1 MNNNNNNFLY
11 EDISTLKGVGSKL
24 KKYLKRKKIDKVK
37 DLLFDFPYSFTD
49 RTKITEI
56 KNLEIGKIANINVK
70 PLKYNFPRIRNLP
83 NKVICKDR
91 SSKINIIF
99 FNTNEYYIKKI
110 FPLDKDIIVS
120 GKVSFYNKSYQI
132 TNPTYVKPIQNKDEI
147 LKIFSNYALTEG
159 LNEKT
164 YRKQK
169 NRILIKIQ
177 GDNDWHTDLFLKKNN
192 FNRIKQTFENLHNKS
207 KKNNYKSNDQ
217 RRIAYDEIF
226 SNLLVLLKTRKV
238 IKIKRKTNRLFN
250 FDNENKVLQN
260 FGHPLTNGQRK
271 ILSDIKNDLKSN
283 FRMFRLVQGDVGSG
297 KTIISL
303 LISANVINSNLQVA
317 YMAPTEILTNQQ
329 FEQAKNLFK
338 GTGIIV
344 SKLTGKTKNKRQV
357 YENLLN
363 GKTNFLIGTHS
374 LFQKKVKFKNLGLII
389 IDEQHKFGVKQRIS
403 LAKKGGESCD
413 LILMSATP
421 IPRSM
426 MMSIYGDM
434 DISRLM
440 EKPKYRK
447 KTITLIKPEEKINEI
462 IPFLKKSII
471 KGDQIFWICPLIEE
485 SKKINYSSAVKKFNL
500 IKEIFKNKVGL
511 VHGNLDEKEKNL
523 VIKKFSEKKISILV
537 STTVIEVGID
547 IPNAN
552 IIIIEDANKFGLS
565 QLQQLRGRVGR
576 GNMESTCIL
585 LYKKNLSENAK
596 ERLKILRSTSD
607 GFLIAEKDLKLR
619 GHGDLLGYQQS
630 GIKSF
635 KFADPIHHED
645 LFVLAENE
653 IKKNYTVNFSKYK
666 YLLKLFD
673 KAEIIKDIKE

>member
-56 KNLEIGKIANINVK
+56 KNLEIGKIANIKVR

-83 NKVICKDR
+83 NKVICKDS
-91 SSKINIIF
+91 SSKINVIF

-147 LKIFSNYALTEG
+147 LKIFPNYTLTEG

-164 YRKQK
+164 YRKLI
-169 NRILIKIQ
+169 NRLLIKIQ

-192 FNRIKQTFENLHNKS
+192 FNNIKHTFENLHNQS
-207 KKNNYKSNDQ
+207 KKNNFKSNDQ

-238 IKIKRKTNRLFN
+238 IKIKRKTKRLFN
-250 FDNENKVLQN
+250 FDNENKVLDN

-329 FEQAKNLFK
+329 FDLAKNLFK
-338 GTGIIV
+338 GTGIVV
-344 SKLTGKTKNKRQV
+344 SKLTGKTKNKKQV

-374 LFQKKVKFKNLGLII
+374 LFQNKVKFKNLGLII

-485 SKKINYSSAVKKFNL
+485 SKKINYSSAIKKFNL
-500 IKEIFKNKVGL
+500 IKQIFKNKVGL
-511 VHGNLDEKEKNL
+511 VHGNLDEKEKSL

-565 QLQQLRGRVGR
+565 QLHQLRGRVGR
-576 GNMESTCIL
+576 GNTESTCIL
-585 LYKKNLSENAK
+585 LYKKNLSEKAK

-630 GIKSF
+630 GVKNF

-645 LFVLAENE
+645 LFDLAENE
-653 IKKNYTVNFSKYK
+653 IKKNYTVNFGKYK

-673 KAEIIKDIKE
+673 KVEIIKDIKE